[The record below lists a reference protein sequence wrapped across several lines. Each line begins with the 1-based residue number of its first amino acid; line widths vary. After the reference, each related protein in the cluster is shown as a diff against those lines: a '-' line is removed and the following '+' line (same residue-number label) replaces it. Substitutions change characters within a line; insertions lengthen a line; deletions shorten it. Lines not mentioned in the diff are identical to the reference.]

1 MSIII
6 YEKNYFQWNSRMAL
20 FYSFAD
26 LFSICLN
33 SQLDSGAM
41 SLIMKLLENSTVHL
55 GENERE
61 KANNVW
67 VLWKGLLV
75 AWIP

>member
-1 MSIII
+1 
-6 YEKNYFQWNSRMAL
+6 MAL

-61 KANNVW
+61 KANNV
-67 VLWKGLLV
+67 
-75 AWIP
+75 